1 MISLLLSWLM
11 AALSLLLADRLFSG
25 VRLQGGIVSA
35 LWIAAIF
42 AVLRFLLG
50 WLLFGILG
58 IATLG
63 LGFIFHFVTQL
74 VVAAVVL
81 KLTSALSTRF
91 AIDGFLPALGAAVL
105 MALAGEVARLV
116 AP

>member
-11 AALSLLLADRLFSG
+11 AALALLVSDKLFSG
-25 VRLQGGIVSA
+25 VRLQGGLLSA
-35 LWIAAIF
+35 LLIAAAF

-74 VVAAVVL
+74 VVAAIVL
-81 KLTSALSTRF
+81 KLTSALSSRF

-105 MALAGEVARLV
+105 MAVAGEIARLV
-116 AP
+116 